1 MFTFK
6 YYELYRNSKDLVQY
20 RAMLLEHA
28 LRYGIKPTEREFK
41 TTPKTVRK
49 WLERRKAAENQ

>member
-6 YYELYRNSKDLVQY
+6 YYELYRNSKDPVQY
-20 RAMLLEHA
+20 RGLLVEYA
-28 LRYGIKPTEREFK
+28 LKHGIKPTAREFK

-49 WLERRKAAENQ
+49 WVKPFKTER